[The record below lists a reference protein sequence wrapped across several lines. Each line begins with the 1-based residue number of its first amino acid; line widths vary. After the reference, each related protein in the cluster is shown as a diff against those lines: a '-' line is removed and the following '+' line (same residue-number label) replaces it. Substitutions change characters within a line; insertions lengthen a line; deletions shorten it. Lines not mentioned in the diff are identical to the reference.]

1 MIALTIIDRLFVL
14 VLLLPAL
21 YLFLFAAF
29 SVRRRAHDYPPA
41 RKQRRFVTLIPAYR
55 ADAVI
60 LRTAE
65 AALAQEY
72 PARLHRVAVIA
83 DRLKP
88 ETLGELRKLPLT
100 VIEVTFENSSKAKA
114 LTAAVDRLGPDA
126 AEIVTILD
134 ADNLV
139 DGRFAVRIMME
150 DNLS

>member
-60 LRTAE
+60 LR
-65 AALAQEY
+65 
-72 PARLHRVAVIA
+72 
-83 DRLKP
+83 
-88 ETLGELRKLPLT
+88 
-100 VIEVTFENSSKAKA
+100 
-114 LTAAVDRLGPDA
+114 
-126 AEIVTILD
+126 
-134 ADNLV
+134 
-139 DGRFAVRIMME
+139 
-150 DNLS
+150 